1 MFDFLELE
9 ETVGRAW
16 HRLVGS
22 TASYPVHP
30 EHAVALADVR
40 SRIAVMFRALGG
52 EKGVQIAGSK
62 ARKSAHRLG
71 WRQRIG
77 LGDETL
83 DHPGRD
89 GATIFLP
96 ESIAVFPDRE
106 LNAELYRWLA
116 AWFAVQTVASIEAV
130 DPLQRDLLTLRRVC
144 ETSALVMARFPGLT
158 ATYRRLA
165 AAMAVARPQRPLPRV
180 ERDVESIVMA
190 LLGVTQPSK
199 GNFWTAVADF
209 EASPKSE
216 LWAAVVGAGEPPV
229 KAPPGYRPMLPCPLW
244 GDCWTREAFAS
255 QGDDDEQ
262 PPGAAEEGGPD
273 TRKRF
278 AVREQEDRKAQRDP
292 FILNRFEKILAMA
305 EMVNVDRPSDD
316 SDEDDAR
323 KAADDLDELA
333 ISRRKGKPASK
344 LKFDLDLPPEAV
356 DAARLDA
363 GRLYPE
369 WNYRTGNYMPDN
381 CRVLTSE
388 ASVRGEDWQPDDA
401 MLRRIRQVRR
411 QFEALRPRH
420 ELMRAQPDGHD
431 LDLDALVRA
440 RCDLRAGSGSL
451 DRVHIA
457 MRPLGH
463 DLAVTLLVDVS
474 LSTDAWVD
482 GHRVLDVE
490 KEALLV
496 LANGL
501 SACGDHHSILTF
513 TSRRRSWVKLETVKA
528 FDEPMTAQVE
538 KRIGALKPGYYTRI
552 GAAVRHAS
560 SELAA
565 QPQRKKLLIV
575 LTDGKPND
583 VDHYEGRFAVEDTR
597 KAVQEARRLETAV
610 FGVTIDAAA
619 QSYFPT
625 LFGRAGYAIVGNIKR
640 LPAALPAIYRQLT
653 Q

>member
-1 MFDFLELE
+1 MPDFLELE

-22 TASYPVHP
+22 TASYPVHA

-40 SRIAVMFRALGG
+40 SQIAVMFRALGG
-52 EKGVQIAGSK
+52 EMGVQIAGAK
-62 ARKSAHRLG
+62 ARKSGHRLG

-89 GATIFLP
+89 GATVFLP
-96 ESIAVFPDRE
+96 DRIAVFADRV
-106 LNAELYRWLA
+106 LNAQLYRWLA
-116 AWFAVQTVASIEAV
+116 AWFAVQPVVAIDDA
-130 DPLQRDLLTLRRVC
+130 DPLRRDLLILRGVC
-144 ETSALVMARFPGLT
+144 ETSALVVARFPGL
-158 ATYRRLA
+158 AEPYAQLA
-165 AAMAVARPQRPLPRV
+165 AAMIEARPQRPLPRI
-180 ERDVESIVMA
+180 EQEVESIVMA
-190 LLGVTQPSK
+190 LLGAGAPPK
-199 GNFWTAVADF
+199 GA
-209 EASPKSE
+209 
-216 LWAAVVGAGEPPV
+216 LWPAVVASQLPA
-229 KAPPGYRPMLPCPLW
+229 KAPAGYRPMLPCPLW
-244 GDCWTREAFAS
+244 GDCWTRQVVS
-255 QGDDDEQ
+255 IRGDDDDVQAPDADNE
-262 PPGAAEEGGPD
+262 AGPD

-278 AVREQEDRKAQRDP
+278 ATREREDGAKRDP

-316 SDEDDAR
+316 SEDEGAR

-333 ISRRKGKPASK
+333 ISRRKGKPATK
-344 LKFDLDLPPEAV
+344 LNFDLDLPPEAV
-356 DAARLDA
+356 DASRLDA
-363 GRLYPE
+363 ERLYPE
-369 WNYRTGNYMPDN
+369 WNYRSASYMPAH
-381 CRVLTSE
+381 CRALTCDASE
-388 ASVRGEDWQPDDA
+388 TGESWQPDQA
-401 MLRRIRQVRR
+401 MRRRIRQVRR

-420 ELMRAQPDGHD
+420 ELMRAQPDGQD

-440 RCDLRAGSGSL
+440 RCDLRAGSGTL
-451 DRVHIA
+451 DRVHLA
-457 MRPLGH
+457 MRPQGH

-482 GHRVLDVE
+482 GYRVLDVE

-496 LANGL
+496 LAHGL
-501 SACGDHHSILTF
+501 AACGDHHSILTF
-513 TSRRRSWVKLETVKA
+513 TSRRRSWVRLETVKA
-528 FDEPMTAQVE
+528 FGEPMSAQVE
-538 KRIGALKPGYYTRI
+538 RRIGALKPGYYTRI
-552 GAAVRHAS
+552 GAAVRHAA

-597 KAVQEARRLETAV
+597 KAVQEARRLGMVV

-619 QSYFPT
+619 QSYFPR
-625 LFGRAGYAIVGNIKR
+625 LFGRGGYAIVGNIRR
-640 LPAALPAIYRQLT
+640 LPAALPALYRQLT